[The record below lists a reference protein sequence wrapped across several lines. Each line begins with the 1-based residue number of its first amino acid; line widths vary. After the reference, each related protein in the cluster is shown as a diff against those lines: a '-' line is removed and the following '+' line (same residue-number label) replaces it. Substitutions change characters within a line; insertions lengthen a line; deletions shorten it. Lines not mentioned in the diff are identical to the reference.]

1 MSEEED
7 EEEGTQQGS
16 WTPMIIVLLLVLIR
30 WIVFGQGS
38 IPVRVRR
45 WYNMKR
51 VKVKKEMGYRDESK
65 YKMKTGD
72 GANQKYKRQ
81 G

>member
-1 MSEEED
+1 MSEEE
-7 EEEGTQQGS
+7 EEETPQGS

-38 IPVRVRR
+38 IVPVRVRR

>member
-1 MSEEED
+1 MSEED
-7 EEEGTQQGS
+7 EETPQGS

-38 IPVRVRR
+38 IVPVRVRR

>member
-1 MSEEED
+1 MSEEEED
-7 EEEGTQQGS
+7 TQQGS

-38 IPVRVRR
+38 IVPVRVRR

>member
-1 MSEEED
+1 MSEEE
-7 EEEGTQQGS
+7 EEETPQGS

-38 IPVRVRR
+38 IVPVRVRR

-51 VKVKKEMGYRDESK
+51 VKMKKEMGYRDESK

>member
-45 WYNMKR
+45 WYNMKVR
-51 VKVKKEMGYRDESK
+51 
-65 YKMKTGD
+65 
-72 GANQKYKRQ
+72 
-81 G
+81 